1 MKNEKKKRPP
11 TYLGEER
18 VHPFG
23 EGLLLNAEPLLL
35 QHLDA
40 ALLEFQHVLSLRH
53 YWFYLFS
60 IVSFRFVPALGGGG
74 GGGARRRRR
83 RRRRRRTVGAADGP
97 LCADNDRLASRR
109 LARLRSAQLHIW
121 APPGRTNP
129 TSQTEYISRIIQWPL
144 SFRFFTFFFCF
155 FFFFVTQPPPP
166 HTHPHTGR

>member
-1 MKNEKKKRPP
+1 MPSRSSCSTLMRPCSNFS
-11 TYLGEER
+11 TSSRCDIIG
-18 VHPFG
+18 F
-23 EGLLLNAEPLLL
+23 
-35 QHLDA
+35 
-40 ALLEFQHVLSLRH
+40 F
-53 YWFYLFS
+53 LFS